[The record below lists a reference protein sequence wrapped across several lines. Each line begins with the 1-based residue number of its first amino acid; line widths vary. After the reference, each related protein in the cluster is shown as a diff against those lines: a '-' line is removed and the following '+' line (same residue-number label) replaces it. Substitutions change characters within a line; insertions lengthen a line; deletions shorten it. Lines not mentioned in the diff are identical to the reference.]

1 MVSGLP
7 ALPTH
12 VTRHTGAWAHTD
24 TGGQPYGRLHI
35 RPLLPLRTLRQSTLY
50 TTLQP
55 GVQAQFG
62 AESATA
68 LAGLANQAIPR
79 SNTSNRQRPVLA
91 GIRADRAARGEVLSI
106 PGLYAT
112 EFTDSKELPSVRV
125 SSPVTGFQILTVPS
139 AALHRPRR
147 GACHPGY
154 TPRCAHV
161 SIHCA

>member
-1 MVSGLP
+1 MGRGWHVRKKTACSEKTLPLVNTRDHVPRRAEQCNLHTHVIANKNKSPVEKSVSGLP

-35 RPLLPLRTLRQSTLY
+35 RPPLPLRTLRQSTLY

-68 LAGLANQAIPR
+68 LAVLANQAIPR

-106 PGLYAT
+106 RTVCY
-112 EFTDSKELPSVRV
+112 RV
-125 SSPVTGFQILTVPS
+125 
-139 AALHRPRR
+139 H
-147 GACHPGY
+147 
-154 TPRCAHV
+154 
-161 SIHCA
+161 